1 MTEIDPRVGAPMRN
15 ALRRRRFYSGGYVS
29 FALPPLESA
38 ADLIEASK
46 AVIVACASG
55 RLTVPEAVSITS
67 LIARHAKLIEL
78 VDLKLNANKKCEPA
92 EPEGTSAPPNLI
104 TEEMQAMLRSLE
116 ADPKNDGPSSMLYEE
131 RQAWARA
138 ARGELD
144 DLPAATPSAVQRSA
158 PAAPRTHVAVGE
170 TRTGDATVQRP
181 SPIQSRRT
189 AAVGT
194 SEAEVI
200 LHAMGKFDGP
210 EPGKA
215 VAADPLDLGTFCGRV
230 GNLYVKHGL
239 SPPFELRNTA
249 AAWLADGI
257 ELSHCLDMV
266 EQHLR
271 DHAASCRSGSGD
283 RWFSWLDKRIRHSWS
298 CLHPDLVS
306 DRVRDRSPLI

>member
-1 MTEIDPRVGAPMRN
+1 MTETDARDEGPMR
-15 ALRRRRFYSGGYVS
+15 AAPRRRRFYDKGYIS
-29 FALPPLESA
+29 FAPPPMRTG
-38 ADLIEASK
+38 ADVVEE
-46 AVIVACASG
+46 ACASG
-55 RLTVPEAVSITS
+55 RLTLREATGLSS
-67 LIARHAKLIEL
+67 LIRRHAKLIGL
-78 VDLKLNANKKCEPA
+78 VDLEKREA
-92 EPEGTSAPPNLI
+92 
-104 TEEMQAMLRSLE
+104 TE
-116 ADPKNDGPSSMLYEE
+116 DNPSTMLYEE

-144 DLPAATPSAVQRSA
+144 GVPAPMPNEV

-194 SEAEVI
+194 SEAEMI

-210 EPGKA
+210 ESGKA

-271 DHAASCRSGSGD
+271 DHAASYRSGSGD
-283 RWFSWLDKRIRHSWS
+283 RWFSWLDKRIRHSWN
-298 CLHPDLVS
+298 CLHPDLGS

>member
-1 MTEIDPRVGAPMRN
+1 MTETDARDEGPMR
-15 ALRRRRFYSGGYVS
+15 AAPRRRRFYDNDYIS
-29 FALPPLESA
+29 FALPPMRTA
-38 ADLIEASK
+38 ADVVEASN
-46 AVIVACASG
+46 AVIEACASG
-55 RLTVPEAVSITS
+55 RLTLREATGLGS
-67 LIARHAKLIEL
+67 LIRRHAKLIGL
-78 VDLKLNANKKCEPA
+78 SDLEKLKPPLSAEEKC
-92 EPEGTSAPPNLI
+92 NLD
-104 TEEMQAMLRSLE
+104 ED
-116 ADPKNDGPSSMLYEE
+116 DPSRMLYAE
-131 RQAWARA
+131 RQAWRRA

-144 DLPAATPSAVQRSA
+144 GVPAPMPNEVQRSA

-200 LHAMGKFDGP
+200 LYAMGKFDGP

-215 VAADPLDLGTFCGRV
+215 VTADPLDLGTLCARV

-257 ELSHCLDMV
+257 ELSHCLDMA

-271 DHAASCRSGSGD
+271 DHAASYRSGSGD

-298 CLHPDLVS
+298 CLHPDLGS

>member
-1 MTEIDPRVGAPMRN
+1 MTETDARDEGPMR
-15 ALRRRRFYSGGYVS
+15 AAPRRRRFYDNDYIS
-29 FALPPLESA
+29 FALPPMRTA
-38 ADLIEASK
+38 AEVVGASN
-46 AVIVACASG
+46 AVIEACASG
-55 RLTVPEAVSITS
+55 RLTLPEATGLIS
-67 LIARHAKLIEL
+67 LITRHAKLIGL
-78 VDLKLNANKKCEPA
+78 VDLEKREA
-92 EPEGTSAPPNLI
+92 
-104 TEEMQAMLRSLE
+104 TED
-116 ADPKNDGPSSMLYEE
+116 DPSTMLYEE
-131 RQAWARA
+131 SQAWARA
-138 ARGELD
+138 VRGELD
-144 DLPAATPSAVQRSA
+144 GVPAPMPNEVQRSA
-158 PAAPRTHVAVGE
+158 PAAPKTHVAVSE

-194 SEAEVI
+194 SEAEMI

-215 VAADPLDLGTFCGRV
+215 AAADPLDLGTFCGRV

-257 ELSHCLDMV
+257 ELSHCLDVV

-283 RWFSWLDKRIRHSWS
+283 RLLSWLDKRVRHSWS
-298 CLHPDLVS
+298 CLHPDLGS
-306 DRVRDRSPLI
+306 DRVRDRSPLIRNGSCLRKRLRVFGLRSINTTLAINQYNSYISH